1 MPKTRQELL
10 EDINEKLDFMIDGL
24 SRQIVKKD
32 ALGQKKVMAIGGAEL
47 FTAWKKM
54 QAKDTLSRIIPNESI
69 NPKT

>member
-10 EDINEKLDFMIDGL
+10 EEINEKLDFMIDGL

-32 ALGQKKVMAIGGAEL
+32 ALGQKKVMAIGGPEL